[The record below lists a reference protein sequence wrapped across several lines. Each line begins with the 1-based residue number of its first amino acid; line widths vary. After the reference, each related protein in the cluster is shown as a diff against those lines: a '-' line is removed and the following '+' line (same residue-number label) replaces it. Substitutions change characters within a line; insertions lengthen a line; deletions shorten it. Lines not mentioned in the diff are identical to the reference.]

1 VFVIYAVL
9 IGVAAGS
16 LIGGRFERL
25 GAMRLRWAWLA
36 LAGLAIQIVLFS
48 GAVDDRLG
56 GLGPVIYVGS
66 TALVL
71 LVVLAN
77 LRVPG
82 LALVALGA
90 ASNLVAILANGG
102 FMPADP
108 SALATAG
115 IQPDGAFSNSVVLEN
130 PAVRPLTDIFALPD
144 AIPFANVFSVGDLLI
159 GAGIAIAIAAGMR
172 GTSPDRTRAD
182 VVHAGNSPD

>member
-1 VFVIYAVL
+1 VFVIYAVV
-9 IGVAAGS
+9 IGVAAGF
-16 LIGGRFERL
+16 LLGGRFERL

-36 LAGLAIQIVLFS
+36 LAGLAVQIVLFS

-56 GLGPVIYVGS
+56 GLGPAIYVGS

-71 LVVLAN
+71 FVVLAN

-82 LALVALGA
+82 LALVAVGA

-102 FMPADP
+102 FMPTDP
-108 SALATAG
+108 GALAIAG
-115 IQPDGAFSNSVVLEN
+115 IEPDGDFSNSVVVEN

-144 AIPFANVFSVGDLLI
+144 AVPFSNVFSVGDLLI
-159 GAGIAIAIAAGMR
+159 SAGIAIAIAAGMR
-172 GTSPDRTRAD
+172 GTSPDGPGPQPVR
-182 VVHAGNSPD
+182 AGNSPD